1 MPRSSTVKV
10 EVNTSQLEGTNK
22 SVFEALQNAVSEYVN
37 TTKWTDAQF
46 SANERIEATLFF
58 NITKYDE
65 GDGRM
70 EGTLQ
75 VQAIRPVYNSSYTT
89 TLINFRDTKVDFTYS
104 ENEPLVYNEMNM
116 ESQLTAIVNFYVYL
130 ILAVDFDSFAPRG
143 GDPISSV
150 SPPLSTRRSRRARAV
165 GSSLRTTRTARP
177 CSAPSPT
184 PPRGPC
190 ATSITSITSRGSTRW
205 LYRPT
210 RGARP

>member
-1 MPRSSTVKV
+1 MMRILLVTLAAMFALLARSQELNCRV

-22 SVFEALQNAVSEYVN
+22 SVFEALQTAIGEYVN

-75 VQAIRPVYNSSYTT
+75 VQATRPVYNSSYTT
-89 TLINFRDTKVDFTYS
+89 TLINFRDTKVDFTYT

-116 ESQLTAIVNFYVYL
+116 ES
-130 ILAVDFDSFAPRG
+130 
-143 GDPISSV
+143 
-150 SPPLSTRRSRRARAV
+150 
-165 GSSLRTTRTARP
+165 
-177 CSAPSPT
+177 
-184 PPRGPC
+184 
-190 ATSITSITSRGSTRW
+190 
-205 LYRPT
+205 
-210 RGARP
+210 